1 MSDQKS
7 TMSPKRLF
15 IILCIA
21 GFLMW
26 FFSKSKV
33 EFEFVVEPGIE
44 NTEYEF
50 EEKDTLNSIKVKKIN
65 RKRSKKKDKIVIKEL
80 DSSDTDLEYIPQSQ
94 RAEDKKEEI
103 KNDYIPQS
111 QRED

>member
-26 FFSKSKV
+26 FFSNSKV
-33 EFEFVVEPGIE
+33 EVEVVVEPGIE
-44 NTEYEF
+44 NTEMEF
-50 EEKDTLNSIKVKKIN
+50 KENDTLKSVNVKKIN
-65 RKRSKKKDKIVIKEL
+65 RKRSKKKNKVLTEEN
-80 DSSDTDLEYIPQSQ
+80 SEYIPQSL
-94 RAEDKKEEI
+94 RINFKKEEI

>member
-26 FFSKSKV
+26 FFSNSKV
-33 EFEFVVEPGIE
+33 EVEVVVEPGIE
-44 NTEYEF
+44 NINKEL
-50 EEKDTLNSIKVKKIN
+50 EEKNSPRDIKVNKIN
-65 RKRSKKKDKIVIKEL
+65 RKRSKKKDIIL
-80 DSSDTDLEYIPQSQ
+80 TQDNSGYIPQSL
-94 RAEDKKEEI
+94 RIDFNKEEI
-103 KNDYIPQS
+103 KKDYVPQS
-111 QRED
+111 MRED

>member
-26 FFSKSKV
+26 FFSNSKV
-33 EFEFVVEPGIE
+33 EVEVVVEPGTE
-44 NTEYEF
+44 NTEKEF
-50 EEKDTLNSIKVKKIN
+50 EEKDTLNSIKAKKIN
-65 RKRSKKKDKIVIKEL
+65 RKRSKKKDKIVTEEN
-80 DSSDTDLEYIPQSQ
+80 SEYIPQSL
-94 RAEDKKEEI
+94 RINFKKEEI

>member
-26 FFSKSKV
+26 FFSNSKV
-33 EFEFVVEPGIE
+33 EVEVVVEPGIE
-44 NTEYEF
+44 NI
-50 EEKDTLNSIKVKKIN
+50 EKELDEKNSLKAIKVKKIN
-65 RKRSKKKDKIVIKEL
+65 RKRSKKKDIIVTEEN
-80 DSSDTDLEYIPQSQ
+80 SEYIPQSL
-94 RAEDKKEEI
+94 RIDFKKDEL
-103 KNDYIPQS
+103 KKDYIPQS

>member
-26 FFSKSKV
+26 FFSNSKV
-33 EFEFVVEPGIE
+33 EVEVVVEPGIE
-44 NTEYEF
+44 NTEKEI
-50 EEKDTLNSIKVKKIN
+50 EGKNSPKVMKVKKVN
-65 RKRSKKKDKIVIKEL
+65 RKRSKKKDVIVTEEN
-80 DSSDTDLEYIPQSQ
+80 SEYIPQSL
-94 RAEDKKEEI
+94 RENLKIEI

>member
-21 GFLMW
+21 GLLMW
-26 FFSKSKV
+26 FFSNSKV
-33 EFEFVVEPGIE
+33 EVEVVVEPGIE
-44 NTEYEF
+44 NTEMEF
-50 EEKDTLNSIKVKKIN
+50 KENDTLKSVNVKKIN
-65 RKRSKKKDKIVIKEL
+65 RKRSKKKNKVLTEEN
-80 DSSDTDLEYIPQSQ
+80 SEYIPQSL
-94 RAEDKKEEI
+94 RINFKKEEI

>member
-26 FFSKSKV
+26 FFSNSKV
-33 EFEFVVEPGIE
+33 EVEVVVEPGIE
-44 NTEYEF
+44 NTEKEV
-50 EEKDTLNSIKVKKIN
+50 EERNSPKVIKVKKVD
-65 RKRSKKKDKIVIKEL
+65 RKRSKKKNVIVSEEN
-80 DSSDTDLEYIPQSQ
+80 TEYIPQSL
-94 RAEDKKEEI
+94 RKNFKKEI

>member
-26 FFSKSKV
+26 FFSNSKV
-33 EFEFVVEPGIE
+33 EVEVVVEPGIE
-44 NTEYEF
+44 NI
-50 EEKDTLNSIKVKKIN
+50 EKELEKKNSQKPFKVKKIN
-65 RKRSKKKDKIVIKEL
+65 RKRSKKRDVIVTKEN
-80 DSSDTDLEYIPQSQ
+80 SEYIPQSQ
-94 RAEDKKEEI
+94 RINFKKKDI
-103 KNDYIPQS
+103 KKDYIPQS

>member
-21 GFLMW
+21 GILMW
-26 FFSKSKV
+26 FFSNSKV
-33 EFEFVVEPGIE
+33 EVEVVVEPGIE
-44 NTEYEF
+44 NI
-50 EEKDTLNSIKVKKIN
+50 EKELEKKNSQKPFKVKKIN
-65 RKRSKKKDKIVIKEL
+65 RKISKKRDIIVTKDN
-80 DSSDTDLEYIPQSQ
+80 SEYIPQSQ
-94 RAEDKKEEI
+94 RINFKKKDI
-103 KNDYIPQS
+103 KKDYIPQS

>member
-26 FFSKSKV
+26 FFSNSKV
-33 EFEFVVEPGIE
+33 EVEVVVEPGIE
-44 NTEYEF
+44 NINKELEQKNLL
-50 EEKDTLNSIKVKKIN
+50 KDIKVKKIN
-65 RKRSKKKDKIVIKEL
+65 RKRSKKKNIIVTQ
-80 DSSDTDLEYIPQSQ
+80 DNLEYIPQSL
-94 RAEDKKEEI
+94 RIDFKKEEI
-103 KNDYIPQS
+103 KKDYIPQS
-111 QRED
+111 RRED

>member
-26 FFSKSKV
+26 FFSNSKV
-33 EFEFVVEPGIE
+33 EVEVVVEPGIE
-44 NTEYEF
+44 NAEKEI
-50 EEKDTLNSIKVKKIN
+50 EEKNSPKVMKVKKLIE
-65 RKRSKKKDKIVIKEL
+65 RDLKKDVIVTEEN
-80 DSSDTDLEYIPQSQ
+80 SEYIPQSL
-94 RAEDKKEEI
+94 RENLKK
-103 KNDYIPQS
+103 K
-111 QRED
+111 